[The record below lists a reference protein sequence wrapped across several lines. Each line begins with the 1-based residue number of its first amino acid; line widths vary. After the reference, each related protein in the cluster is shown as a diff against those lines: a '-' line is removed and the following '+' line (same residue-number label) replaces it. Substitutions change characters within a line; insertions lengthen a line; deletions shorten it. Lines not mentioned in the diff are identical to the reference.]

1 MGYATCAED
10 LLKGDEWKGVRE
22 TGDMA
27 TIDADGYVTLTGRAS
42 RFIKIFGNRVSLQEV
57 ENILKDAFPASSI
70 AATGAD
76 NDLHVFATAA
86 SAEEIERMLV
96 SKLHFNATVM
106 KVHVL
111 DSMPLNANGKTDYQ
125 GLKALC
131 LQKK

>member
-10 LLKGDEWKGVRE
+10 LLKGDEWNGVRE

-42 RFIKIFGNRVSLQEV
+42 RFVKIFGNRVSLQEV

-70 AATGAD
+70 AATGSD
-76 NDLHVFATAA
+76 NDLHVFATAVSA
-86 SAEEIERMLV
+86 SEVEKLLV
-96 SKLHFNATVM
+96 AKLHFNATVM

-125 GLKALC
+125 KLKGMCA
-131 LQKK
+131 